1 MKIVIATNNKGKVA
15 EIKEILSTHQIM
27 SQSEAGIH
35 LDAEETGSTFVE
47 NALIKARA
55 IKEFTDCAILADDSG
70 LVVESLGGEPGL
82 YSSRYAG
89 EGCTPDQCIDK
100 LLNNMK
106 DLQNRNAYFISVV
119 ALIMPDGSEHI
130 FEGRCEGEITY
141 ERKGNGGFGY
151 DPVFYVKK
159 YNKTFSEMGEQQ
171 KNKISHRY
179 KALQKAKEFLEG
191 EQEKVESTLV

>member
-1 MKIVIATNNKGKVA
+1 MEIVIATNNNGKVA
-15 EIKEILSTHQIM
+15 EIKEILSTHKIM

-35 LDAEETGSTFVE
+35 LDAEETGSTFAE

-70 LVVESLGGEPGL
+70 LVVKSLGGEPGL

-100 LLNNMK
+100 LLYNMK
-106 DLQNRNAYFISVV
+106 DIQNRSAYFISVV

-191 EQEKVESTLV
+191 K